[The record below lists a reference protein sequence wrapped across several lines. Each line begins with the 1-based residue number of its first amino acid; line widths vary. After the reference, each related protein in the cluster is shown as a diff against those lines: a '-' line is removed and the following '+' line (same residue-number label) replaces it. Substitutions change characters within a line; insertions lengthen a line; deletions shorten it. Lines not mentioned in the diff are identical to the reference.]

1 MRRRSKT
8 FPLALGAILSALA
21 LGALWLSVLAP
32 TGRWGL
38 VAVAGLFPVAA
49 VISLGWQ
56 GGLAVWAAAGLLG
69 LLLLPDKL
77 NGLLFVL
84 FFGLYPVVK
93 SFLERK
99 TPRWLSL
106 LGKLAFFNAAAAVLV
121 LAFGGLFLPA
131 LPWDLTGRVY
141 LVFLL
146 GSAVFLVYD
155 FGLTKLIS
163 FYIQRLGKTLG
174 KYSQ

>member
-1 MRRRSKT
+1 MKRRSKT

-56 GGLAVWAAAGLLG
+56 GGLAVWAVAGILG

-77 NGLLFVL
+77 NALLFVL

-93 SFLERK
+93 SILERK
-99 TPRWLSL
+99 APRRLSL
-106 LGKLAFFNAAAAVLV
+106 LGKLLFFNAAVAVLV

-131 LPWDLTGRVY
+131 LPWDLTGRMY
-141 LVFLL
+141 LIFLL
-146 GSAVFLVYD
+146 GSVVFLVYD

>member
-1 MRRRSKT
+1 MKRRSKT
-8 FPLALGAILSALA
+8 FPIALGAILSALA

-56 GGLAVWAAAGLLG
+56 VGLAVWAVAGLLG

-77 NGLLFVL
+77 NGLLFSL

-93 SFLERK
+93 SLLERK
-99 TPRWLSL
+99 TPRWLSV
-106 LGKLAFFNAAAAVLV
+106 LGKLAFFNAAAGVLV
-121 LAFGGLFLPA
+121 WGFGGLFLPA
-131 LPWDLTGRVY
+131 LPWDLTGRIY

-155 FGLTKLIS
+155 FGLTKLIA
-163 FYIQRLGKTLG
+163 FYIQRMGKTLG
-174 KYSQ
+174 KYGQ